1 MGYAHFFI
9 VIWFTSIKPPLYVF
23 ILDVVVLLTQPNSS
37 QTCGFNITIK
47 ETAKEWGPVTQLPMM
62 AAGTELQLKRKRRR
76 HKAAGKSYPSGL
88 QIQTKK
94 HCAKTHEVRR
104 EM

>member
-47 ETAKEWGPVTQLPMM
+47 EKERGPVTQLPMM
-62 AAGTELQLKRKRRR
+62 AVGAELQLKRKRRR
-76 HKAAGKSYPSGL
+76 HKAVGKATLPVCKSKP
-88 QIQTKK
+88 KK
-94 HCAKTHEVRR
+94 HGAKTHKV
-104 EM
+104 